1 MKKTIYMDNERSTI
15 VAKEVIDAMISY
27 FDEYYGHPASI
38 HGLGEQAHDAVEESA
53 KTIAQSI
60 NAKYN
65 EIAFTSG
72 GTEANDLAIRGI
84 AYANKD
90 KGKHIIASK
99 IEHPSIMRI
108 TEQLSKQGFEVDYL
122 NVDEK
127 GFIDI
132 EQLKELIRDETILVS
147 IMHVNHEIGTI
158 QPIKEIGEMLKNQKH
173 KIHFHVDGQASYTR
187 LPIDV
192 QELNLDALTLSA
204 HKIHGPKGI
213 GAVYS
218 REKTKIDP
226 ILLGYVSL
234 SRLRP
239 GTENVPGIVGFAKAV
254 EIAFKN
260 ASEYV
265 AHMKDLRDELIERIE
280 NAIPEIILHGPRG
293 DQRSPN
299 NVNFSFKYIEGEA
312 IMMYLNMNGIYVS
325 TGSACASRK
334 LEPSHVLTAIGIPP
348 EIAHG
353 SILFALSRYNT
364 KEDIDYVLEV
374 LPKVIN
380 QLRNMSPL
388 WHKMRER
395 S

>member
-1 MKKTIYMDNERSTI
+1 MKKSVYMDNERSTK
-15 VAKEVIDAMISY
+15 VAKEVIDTMISY
-27 FDEYYGHPASI
+27 FNEYYGHPASI
-38 HGLGEQAHDAVEESA
+38 HGLGEQAHDAIDESA
-53 KTIAQSI
+53 ETIARSI

-84 AYANKD
+84 AYANRN
-90 KGKHIIASK
+90 KGKHIITSE

-108 TEQLSKQGFEVDYL
+108 TEQLSKQGFKIDYL
-122 NVDEK
+122 DVDEK
-127 GFIDI
+127 GFINL
-132 EQLKELIRDETILVS
+132 EQLKQLIKDETILVS
-147 IMHVNHEIGTI
+147 IMHANHEIGTI
-158 QPIKEIGEMLKNQKH
+158 QPIREIGEILRDQKH
-173 KIHFHVDGQASYTR
+173 KIHFHVDGQASYTK

-192 QELNLDALTLSA
+192 QEFNLDALTISA
-204 HKIHGPKGI
+204 HKIHGPKGT
-213 GAVYS
+213 GAVYI
-218 REKTKIDP
+218 REKTDIDP

-239 GTENVPGIVGFAKAV
+239 GTENVPGIVGFSKAA

-260 ASEYV
+260 MGDYV
-265 AHMKDLRDELIERIE
+265 THMRDLRDEMIRRIKD
-280 NAIPEIILHGPRG
+280 AIPEIILHGPVG

-312 IMMYLNMNGIYVS
+312 IMMYLNMNGVYVS

-364 KEDIDYVLEV
+364 KDDVDYVLEV

-388 WHKMRER
+388 WHKLRER

>member
-1 MKKTIYMDNERSTI
+1 MKIMVYMDNERSTM

-27 FDEYYGHPASI
+27 FDEHYGHPASI
-38 HGLGEQAHDAVEESA
+38 HGLGEQAHDAIEESA
-53 KTIAQSI
+53 ETIAQSI

-65 EIAFTSG
+65 EIVFTSG

-84 AYANKD
+84 AYANKNN
-90 KGKHIIASK
+90 GKHIITSR

-108 TEQLSKQGFEVDYL
+108 TEQLSKQGFEIDYL
-122 NVDEK
+122 DVDEK
-127 GFIDI
+127 GFIDM
-132 EQLKELIRDETILVS
+132 EQLKQLIRDKTILVS
-147 IMHVNHEIGTI
+147 IMHANHEIGTI
-158 QPIKEIGEMLKNQKH
+158 QPIKEIGEVLKDQNH

-213 GAVYS
+213 GAIYS
-218 REKTKIDP
+218 REKMKIDP

-239 GTENVPGIVGFAKAV
+239 GTENVPGIVGFAKAA

-260 ASEYV
+260 VSEYV
-265 AHMKDLRDELIERIE
+265 NHMKDLRDELIERIE
-280 NAIPEIILHGPRG
+280 NAIPEILLHGPRG
-293 DQRSPN
+293 DKRSPN

-312 IMMYLNMNGIYVS
+312 IMMYLNMNGVYVS

-348 EIAHG
+348 EVAHG

-364 KEDIDYVLEV
+364 KDEVDYVLEV

-380 QLRNMSPL
+380 QLRSMSPL
-388 WHKMRER
+388 WHKVSER

>member
-1 MKKTIYMDNERSTI
+1 MKKMVYMDNERSTM
-15 VAKEVIDAMISY
+15 VAKEVIDVMISY
-27 FDEYYGHPASI
+27 FDKYYGHPASI
-38 HGLGEQAHDAVEESA
+38 HGLGEQAHDAIDESA
-53 KTIAQSI
+53 ETIAHSI

-65 EIAFTSG
+65 EIVFTSG

-90 KGKHIIASK
+90 KGKHIITSK

-108 TEQLSKQGFEVDYL
+108 TEQLSKQGFEIDYL

-127 GFIDI
+127 GFINI
-132 EQLKELIRDETILVS
+132 EQLKQLIRDETILVS
-147 IMHVNHEIGTI
+147 IMHANHEIGAI
-158 QPIKEIGEMLKNQKH
+158 QPIKEIGELLKDQKH

-192 QELNLDALTLSA
+192 QEFNLDALTLSA

-213 GAVYS
+213 GAIYS

-239 GTENVPGIVGFAKAV
+239 GTENVPGIVGFGKAA

-260 ASEYV
+260 FSEYV
-265 AHMKDLRDELIERIE
+265 THMKNLRDELLEGIE
-280 NAIPEIILHGPRG
+280 NAIPEILLHGPRG
-293 DQRSPN
+293 DKRSPS

-312 IMMYLNMNGIYVS
+312 IMMYLNMNGVYVS

-334 LEPSHVLTAIGIPP
+334 LEPSHVLSAIGIPP

-353 SILFALSRYNT
+353 SILFALSRYNK
-364 KEDIDYVLEV
+364 KEDVDYVLEV
-374 LPKVIN
+374 LPRVVN

-388 WHKMRER
+388 WHKMQER